1 MPSNRR
7 VKVMSVLLLFVV
19 FTILYFT
26 TNARRSNQE
35 FYDRTVAAMDE
46 KAAAEKQKI
55 TTDQDLSRKLKDAED
70 AARQVATDSATPN
83 NKQPEVVLGGSED
96 RADDQ
101 SSTRGPRTRG
111 GEKWDVSSGK
121 DSPVAETEGEKEKT
135 EEEKDVDLELNTILK
150 RSPIIIFSKSYCPFS
165 KKAKAILVEKYTI
178 VPSPFVVELDKH
190 PMGRKLQ
197 DSLQKSTGRGTV
209 PNVLINGRSIGGGDD
224 VEKLDRDGE
233 LTDLISRMGGKRI
246 MEVKIS

>member
-1 MPSNRR
+1 
-7 VKVMSVLLLFVV
+7 
-19 FTILYFT
+19 
-26 TNARRSNQE
+26 
-35 FYDRTVAAMDE
+35 MDE

-150 RSPIIIFSKSYCPFS
+150 RSPSTSHLNI
-165 KKAKAILVEKYTI
+165 AVLGA
-178 VPSPFVVELDKH
+178 
-190 PMGRKLQ
+190 LQ
-197 DSLQKSTGRGTV
+197 V
-209 PNVLINGRSIGGGDD
+209 PNKLMHSSNNLFKILLPIL
-224 VEKLDRDGE
+224 EKSKGHSRRKIHHRTIPFRRGARQTSHGQKAAGFATE
-233 LTDLISRMGGKRI
+233 EHGPGHCAECTDQREEYWRR
-246 MEVKIS
+246 